1 MRAAFAACMST
12 AASAAPP
19 ALRFLQ
25 VNAFA
30 DRPFAGNPAA
40 VFLVPPAK
48 NKWTIDDAVM
58 QKIAAEMRLS
68 ETAFLMPSDDAGS
81 FESSTRFRL
90 RWFTPTV
97 ATALPLA
104 RCPHPHAQELSLT
117 LSHACTHAHAHVG
130 LYGHHVVYIL
140 MSSSIHIQTHS
151 CAMYQVQ

>member
-1 MRAAFAACMST
+1 MLAARMST
-12 AASAAPP
+12 AVAAAPR

-40 VFLVPPAK
+40 VFLIPPVE
-48 NKWTIDDAVM
+48 NKWSIDDAVM

-68 ETAFLMPSDDAGS
+68 ETAFLMPGDEAGS

-97 ATALPLA
+97 ASALPLA
-104 RCPHPHAQELSLT
+104 RCPHPHTHEHPLI
-117 LSHACTHAHAHVG
+117 LSHACTPYAHAHVG
-130 LYGHHVVYIL
+130 LYGHHAV
-140 MSSSIHIQTHS
+140 HI
-151 CAMYQVQ
+151 